1 MNGRTPFLRPLSFT
15 ITANVRCGHLQGVAK
30 FLRDRAP
37 CLFEFDCRDAQR
49 IIGSYPVP
57 FFGIATQSCIAILAH
72 LFNNAAH
79 LLFHFAEA
87 SRAPLFKLAYQGLGA
102 LTTQHS
108 HHKTTL
114 FSGYSTIPS
123 ALAAL
128 SCGMIFHAVVSSIM
142 VFTATHSASLSAEM
156 VGFCSAGNTARTP
169 SKSIL
174 RTLSIKP
181 TRP

>member
-1 MNGRTPFLRPLSFT
+1 
-15 ITANVRCGHLQGVAK
+15 
-30 FLRDRAP
+30 
-37 CLFEFDCRDAQR
+37 DAQR
-49 IIGSYPVP
+49 IVETHSVP

-72 LFNNAAH
+72 LFNNAVH
-79 LLFHFAEA
+79 LLFHFTEPG
-87 SRAPLFKLAYQGLGA
+87 RATLFKLAYQGLGA
-102 LTTQHS
+102 FTTQYP

-128 SCGMIFHAVVSSIM
+128 ADLSCDMIFHAVVYSIM

>member
-1 MNGRTPFLRPLSFT
+1 M
-15 ITANVRCGHLQGVAK
+15 
-30 FLRDRAP
+30 
-37 CLFEFDCRDAQR
+37 QR
-49 IIGSYPVP
+49 IIGTYPVP
-57 FFGIATQSCIAILAH
+57 FFGIATQGCIAILAH

-79 LLFHFAEA
+79 LLFHFTEA
-87 SRAPLFKLAYQGLGA
+87 GRATLFKLVHQGLGGF
-102 LTTQHS
+102 TTQHP

-142 VFTATHSASLSAEM
+142 VFTATHSPSLSAET
-156 VGFCSAGNTARTP
+156 VGFCRAGKTAKTPLRSFFRTF
-169 SKSIL
+169 SMS
-174 RTLSIKP
+174 P